1 MGTLLFHRA
10 EFLNCLANNL
20 SGDRTSVHFG
30 KRLATYSVS
39 SSASDSQPSISLEF
53 KDGSTA
59 MCHVLI
65 GADGVHSAAR
75 RSLLLLAA
83 RGLEQVQDKN
93 EVAASL
99 RVKIDPVWTGLTSYR
114 NVVSAEKLRALN
126 PNHSALS
133 RAQFVRD

>member
-1 MGTLLFHRA
+1 
-10 EFLNCLANNL
+10 
-20 SGDRTSVHFG
+20 
-30 KRLATYSVS
+30 
-39 SSASDSQPSISLEF
+39 
-53 KDGSTA
+53 